1 MISPRLARLRK
12 AAFVASPLC
21 LPATATAPKGRN
33 PYLLQPERKTVC
45 SSWDRSFSSSSFP
58 GRVYAGLGTAAAAA
72 AEGGTALGGTV
83 AVVSPALSRPS
94 SANES
99 AVRREGG
106 VRGLQRPSP
115 SAACHPLPF
124 TAKWKA
130 ASGYTT
136 GNHSVYPENDP
147 SSELGNNG
155 TIYYSS
161 GGDMTSNSWES
172 LQAGRPFWV

>member
-72 AEGGTALGGTV
+72 EGGTALGGTV

-115 SAACHPLPF
+115 SAATPLSLSRQNGKLLPATPPATTVSTQKMTPARNLATMVPF
-124 TAKWKA
+124 ITVPV
-130 ASGYTT
+130 G
-136 GNHSVYPENDP
+136 
-147 SSELGNNG
+147 
-155 TIYYSS
+155 I
-161 GGDMTSNSWES
+161 
-172 LQAGRPFWV
+172 

>member
-72 AEGGTALGGTV
+72 AAEGGTALGGTV

-115 SAACHPLPF
+115 SAAPLLSLSRQNGKLLPA
-124 TAKWKA
+124 TPPA
-130 ASGYTT
+130 TT
-136 GNHSVYPENDP
+136 VS
-147 SSELGNNG
+147 
-155 TIYYSS
+155 TQK
-161 GGDMTSNSWES
+161 MTPARN
-172 LQAGRPFWV
+172 LATMVAFITVPVGI